1 MGILDRDYYRDE
13 PKGLFL
19 GGERTMVAN
28 LIIANVVLYLVDAL
42 FFNGRLMQ
50 AMALQAS
57 LPERPWDVWQLVT
70 YGFAHSRSRSDIWH
84 IVFNMLGLWFF
95 GRDVEGIYGKKQFL
109 QLYLTL
115 IILSG
120 VAWLVT
126 SLSTPNASVIGASGA
141 VLGIM
146 FVFVMHYPRRT
157 IFLFGI
163 IPLPAWALM
172 AAYVIQDLSGLQ
184 GDRRDYVAHAAHLG
198 GALYGFV
205 FYKTGWTLFSLVP
218 GKLFKHGIPA
228 RRPKLKLHSP
238 EQDDASLG
246 ERVDEILEKI
256 SREGEASLTKE
267 ERRVLED
274 ASRRY
279 QKRRN

>member
-13 PKGLFL
+13 PRGLFL
-19 GGERTMVAN
+19 GGDRTMVAN
-28 LIIANVVLYLVDAL
+28 LIIINVVLYLVDAL

-50 AMALQAS
+50 AMELQAS
-57 LPERPWDVWQLVT
+57 LPEHPWDVWQLVT
-70 YGFAHSRSRSDIWH
+70 YGFAHSRSDIWH

-126 SLSTPNASVIGASGA
+126 SLNNPQARVIGASGA

-184 GDRRDYVAHAAHLG
+184 GDGRDYVAHAAHLG
-198 GALYGFV
+198 GALFGFV
-205 FYKTGWTLFSLVP
+205 FYKTGWTLFSLIP
-218 GKLFKHGIPA
+218 SHLFKRGLPT

-238 EQDDASLG
+238 EQDDASLSQ
-246 ERVDEILEKI
+246 RVDEILEKI
-256 SREGEASLTKE
+256 SREGEASLSKD

-279 QKRRN
+279 QKRRS